1 MKRLFALLL
10 ATVMVVGL
18 TACGSK
24 TTPDA
29 DSQPGTE
36 VSDDNPLGLA
46 EKITI
51 SYSHVQSTSSAT
63 HRAMED
69 FGNLLI
75 DEDELEIRYGFTRRS
90 ALQ

>member
-51 SYSHVQSTSSAT
+51 S
-63 HRAMED
+63 
-69 FGNLLI
+69 
-75 DEDELEIRYGFTRRS
+75 
-90 ALQ
+90 

>member
-46 EKITI
+46 EKIPKI
-51 SYSHVQSTSSAT
+51 GPSSIKPIV
-63 HRAMED
+63 R
-69 FGNLLI
+69 LLI
-75 DEDELEIRYGFTRRS
+75 L
-90 ALQ
+90 